1 MGFLQKGIVTQRGT
15 VMNGNQI
22 RELRVTMGLTQEE
35 FAHRLGVTLC
45 TVNRWEN
52 NKVAPS
58 RLAIKQL
65 QTVVTSKRNQN

>member
-1 MGFLQKGIVTQRGT
+1 MLLEGRKIKK
-15 VMNGNQI
+15 I
-22 RELRVTMGLTQEE
+22 RQSLGLTQEE

-52 NKVAPS
+52 NKSVPS

-65 QTVVTSKRNQN
+65 ERFAEMVN

>member
-1 MGFLQKGIVTQRGT
+1 
-15 VMNGNQI
+15 MNGNQI
-22 RELRVTMGLTQEE
+22 KELRMTMGLTQEE
-35 FAHRLGVTLC
+35 FAHQLGVTLC

-65 QTVVTSKRNQN
+65 QTIVISKK